1 MSDARLPTAAALL
14 LAALLLLW
22 QASLPWLLGVFAAI
36 TLRAAWEWAALCPR
50 LGGAR
55 RVGLVIVL
63 GAALAGLCW
72 LPSGAARP
80 LFLVALVWWALAL
93 VLVVRYPTLPA
104 WLDWPF
110 AQAAIIV
117 LALSA
122 AWLALAQLADGRRDL
137 LLVCL
142 ALVWVA
148 DSAAYLVGRRWGRRK
163 LCPQVSPGKTIA
175 GMAGGLVGAALLGV
189 VAGLVLHMDRSR
201 LAGLVALTTLCAA
214 VSVIG
219 DLAESLFKRRAGVKD
234 SSHLLP
240 GHGGVLDRI
249 DAVIAAAPLFALA
262 APLLV
267 RH

>member
-1 MSDARLPTAAALL
+1 M
-14 LAALLLLW
+14 
-22 QASLPWLLGVFAAI
+22 
-36 TLRAAWEWAALCPR
+36 
-50 LGGAR
+50 
-55 RVGLVIVL
+55 
-63 GAALAGLCW
+63 
-72 LPSGAARP
+72 
-80 LFLVALVWWALAL
+80 VALVWWALAL
-93 VLVVRYPTLPA
+93 ALVVRYPAVPV

-110 AQAAIIV
+110 AQPAIIL

-148 DSAAYLVGRRWGRRK
+148 DSAAYLVGRRWGRRR
-163 LCPQVSPGKTIA
+163 LCPQVSPGKTVE
-175 GMAGGLVGAALLGV
+175 GLVGGLAGAALVGA
-189 VAGLVLHMDRSR
+189 VAGLILQMDRSR
-201 LAGLVALTTLCAA
+201 IVGLVVLTTLCAA

-249 DAVIAAAPLFALA
+249 DALIAAAPLFALA

-267 RH
+267 KH